1 MRVAVYYN
9 NRDIRLE
16 ERPRPEIGPGELLVR
31 IEASGICGSDI
42 MEWYRLPKAPIVLG
56 HEVSGVVE
64 EVGDGVEGFAVGD
77 RVVTTHHVPCNTCRY
92 CLTDRHSVCDTL
104 KATHF
109 DPGGFSELVRL
120 PAINVDRGTFKL
132 PDQVSFEEASFV
144 EPLACAVR
152 ALRIA
157 RLEPGQSVA
166 VLGSGISGVL
176 FIQLARAMG
185 AGPIIATDIDE
196 YRLTEAGRFGADAA
210 LPADSDVAAGIR
222 ERNDGR
228 LAERVFVCTA
238 ALPAIRQALGCV
250 DRGGTMMWYAP
261 ADPGV
266 TFEFPLLEVWANGT
280 NLVHSYAGPPADM
293 QTALDLIADR
303 RVDVAGMVT
312 HRLGLADTQ
321 QGFDMVIEG
330 GDSLKVVV
338 EPQR

>member
-16 ERPRPEIGPGELLVR
+16 EWPRPEIGPGGLLVR

-64 EVGDGVEGFAVGD
+64 EVGDGVDGFAVGD

-92 CLTDRHSVCDTL
+92 CLTDRHSVCGTL
-104 KATHF
+104 KTTHF

-166 VLGSGISGVL
+166 VLGSGISGIL

-196 YRLTEAGRFGADAA
+196 HRLTEAGRFGADAA

-228 LAERVFVCTA
+228 LAEQVFVCTA

-330 GDSLKVVV
+330 RDSLKVVV